1 MRASNC
7 NLKAIHIFVTVAEH
21 SSFRKA
27 SEALNRSQSAVS
39 TQIKLLEEQIGVALF
54 HRTTRRVDLTPEGRQ
69 FFEHAKRAMTSLD
82 AGLRYIE
89 DTAKLETGF
98 VPFACLP
105 SIAASVLPSILMR
118 FQQRRPNIKIQV
130 METSYEQ
137 ILNAVGSHEAQFGIG
152 PIVDSEPDF
161 DFTPIMTERI
171 FAMVPKRYGFAG
183 SAGFALKEVAAIP
196 VIMAS
201 MSAVLRAEINQALAD
216 QGIAVEN
223 FIEVS
228 QVQTMMAFAA
238 AGLGVAL
245 VPRLMVDWRM
255 SDVVDI
261 LPLVEPE
268 LSRTLSLIRVKGNFL
283 SPAAT
288 ELSDMICRELEQYR
302 ARDLTAG

>member
-54 HRTTRRVDLTPEGRQ
+54 HRTTRRVDLTPEGKQ
-69 FFEHAKRAMTSLD
+69 FFEHAKRAITALD

-89 DTAKLETGF
+89 DTAKLDTGF

-105 SIAASVLPSILMR
+105 SIAASVLPDILMR
-118 FQQRRPNIKIQV
+118 FQQARPAIKIQV
-130 METSYEQ
+130 MEAGFEEV
-137 ILNAVGSHEAQFGIG
+137 LNVVGAHEAQFGIG
-152 PIVDSEPDF
+152 PISSSEPDF

-171 FAMVPKRYGFAG
+171 FAMVPKRFGFGG
-183 SAGFALKEVAAIP
+183 SGGFALRELAKIP

-201 MSAVLRAEINQALAD
+201 MSAVLRAEINEALLQ
-216 QGIAVEN
+216 QGIEVEN

-228 QVQTMMAFAA
+228 QVQTMMAFAE

-245 VPRLMVDWRM
+245 VPKLMVDWRM
-255 SDVVDI
+255 NDVLDI

-268 LSRTLSLIRVKGNFL
+268 LSRTLALIRVKGNFL

-288 ELSDMICRELEQYR
+288 ELSKMICGELERYR
-302 ARDLTAG
+302 PARAS

>member
-1 MRASNC
+1 MLNC
-7 NLKAIHIFVTVAEH
+7 NLKAIHIFVTVADH

-39 TQIKLLEEQIGVALF
+39 TQIKLLEQQIGVALF
-54 HRTTRRVDLTPEGRQ
+54 HRTTRRVDLTPEGKQ

-82 AGLRYIE
+82 AGLRFIE

-105 SIAASVLPSILMR
+105 SIAASVLPNILMR
-118 FQQRRPNIKIQV
+118 FQQRRPGIKIQV
-130 METSYEQ
+130 MDMSYKQ
-137 ILNAVGSHEAQFGIG
+137 VLNAVRSYEAQFGIG
-152 PIVDSEPDF
+152 PIIDSEPDF
-161 DFTPIMTERI
+161 DFTPIIIERI
-171 FAMVPKRYGFAG
+171 FAMVPKSYGFG
-183 SAGFALKEVAAIP
+183 GRSGFALEEVAEIP

-201 MSAVLRAEINQALAD
+201 MSAVLRAELNQALACK
-216 QGIAVEN
+216 GIEVGN

-228 QVQTMMAFAA
+228 QVQTMMAFAQ

-255 SDVVDI
+255 SDALDI
-261 LPLVEPE
+261 LPLIEPE
-268 LSRTLSLIRVKGNFL
+268 LSRTLALIRVKGTFL

-288 ELSDMICRELEQYR
+288 ELSNMICRELEQHR
-302 ARDLTAG
+302 APVLPAR

>member
-1 MRASNC
+1 MRALNC

-54 HRTTRRVDLTPEGRQ
+54 HRTTRRVDLTPEGRK

-105 SIAASVLPSILMR
+105 SIAASILPNILMR
-118 FQQRRPNIKIQV
+118 FQQRRPSVKIQV
-130 METSYEQ
+130 MEMGYEQ
-137 ILNAVGSHEAQFGIG
+137 VLNAVGSQEAQFGIG
-152 PIVDSEPDF
+152 PMIDSAPDF

-171 FAMVPKRYGFAG
+171 YAMVPKSYGFRKQ
-183 SAGFALKEVAAIP
+183 SGFALEEVASIP

-201 MSAVLRAEINQALAD
+201 MSAVLRAEVNQALAD
-216 QGIAVEN
+216 RNIKVEN

-228 QVQTMMAFAA
+228 QVQTMMAFAQ

-245 VPRLMVDWRM
+245 VPKLMVDWQM
-255 SDVVDI
+255 NDVLDI

-268 LSRTLSLIRVKGNFL
+268 LSRTLALIRVKGNFL
-283 SPAAT
+283 SPAAN
-288 ELSDMICRELEQYR
+288 ELSQMICLELEQHR
-302 ARDLTAG
+302 ATDLPIT